1 MCWSTR
7 VEVSGKHAAQWSS
20 EDAQSAGKS
29 SVKKQ
34 LRSEE
39 HLRLFI
45 ACRPALHSFRLNKV
59 QLQLL
64 TWSKELLRGFIL
76 RVTVLKHD
84 VNVSNYTRSLETRSD
99 HLITF
104 TRVWSSG
111 VADSEL
117 KCEVN
122 PAWTP
127 AFYQSVSH
135 MWCAC
140 QCVFSIRPVHTS
152 TRSHITKTRLW
163 HQQQFLDNYHG
174 VLWGT
179 SKCHR
184 SIRVFSQRR
193 SEEAT

>member
-7 VEVSGKHAAQWSS
+7 VEVSGKHPAQWSS

-64 TWSKELLRGFIL
+64 VWSKELLRGFIL
-76 RVTVLKHD
+76 RATVLKHD
-84 VNVSNYTRSLETRSD
+84 VNVSNYTHSLETRRD
-99 HLITF
+99 RLITF

-111 VADSEL
+111 VAHSEL

-127 AFYQSVSH
+127 AFYQSISH

-140 QCVFSIRPVHTS
+140 QCAFSRRPEF
-152 TRSHITKTRLW
+152 TRA
-163 HQQQFLDNYHG
+163 Q
-174 VLWGT
+174 
-179 SKCHR
+179 
-184 SIRVFSQRR
+184 
-193 SEEAT
+193 EATSHKHDCGISSSFWTITMAFCEEPQSIMGVSSKEAT